1 MLALDGWSSPNHR
14 SIWNFT
20 ILTPTRKEYIIQLSD
35 LSADSHTGD
44 FIAEKIEA
52 VINRIG
58 PLKFAAVVS
67 DNGAN
72 VRKAREII
80 QTKYPYIKNIRCI
93 SHCINLISCDIV
105 QHSFANKIL
114 KKVNILA
121 SFFRNNAIAGRNS
134 S

>member
-1 MLALDGWSSPNHR
+1 MLVLDGWSSPNHR

-35 LSADSHTGD
+35 LSADSHTSD

-52 VINRIG
+52 IINRIG
-58 PLKFAAVVS
+58 PSKFAAVVS
-67 DNGAN
+67 DNRAN

-80 QTKYPYIKNIRCI
+80 QTKYPCIKNIRCI

-121 SFFRNNAIAGRNS
+121 SFFRNNAMAGRNS

>member
-1 MLALDGWSSPNHR
+1 M
-14 SIWNFT
+14 
-20 ILTPTRKEYIIQLSD
+20 ILTPIRKKYIIQLSD
-35 LSADSHTGD
+35 LSADFYTSD
-44 FIAEKIEA
+44 FIAKKIEA
-52 VINRIG
+52 IINYIG
-58 PLKFAAVVS
+58 PSKFATVVS
-67 DNGAN
+67 DNGTN

-80 QTKYPYIKNIRCI
+80 QMKYPCIKNIRCI

-121 SFFRNNAIAGRNS
+121 SFFRNNAMAGRNS

>member
-1 MLALDGWSSPNHR
+1 MLALDRWSSPNNR

-35 LSADSHTGD
+35 LSADSHTSI
-44 FIAEKIEA
+44 FIAEKVEEIL
-52 VINRIG
+52 NRIG
-58 PLKFAAVVS
+58 PSKFAAIVS

-80 QTKYPYIKNIRCI
+80 QTKYPKIKNIRCI

-105 QHSFANKIL
+105 RHSFADRIL

-121 SFFRNNAIAGRNS
+121 SFFRNNAMAGKNLS
-134 S
+134 

>member
-1 MLALDGWSSPNHR
+1 MLVLDEWSSPSHY

-20 ILTPTRKEYIIQLSD
+20 ILTPTRKKYIIQLFN
-35 LSADSHTGD
+35 LSADSYISD
-44 FIAEKIEA
+44 FIIEKIE
-52 VINRIG
+52 VIINHIG
-58 PLKFAAVVS
+58 LSKFMTVVNN
-67 DNGAN
+67 NGTN
-72 VRKAREII
+72 VRKARKII
-80 QTKYPYIKNIRCI
+80 QTKYPCIKNIRCI

-121 SFFRNNAIAGRNS
+121 LFFRNNTMAGRNS

>member
-1 MLALDGWSSPNHR
+1 M
-14 SIWNFT
+14 

-35 LSADSHTGD
+35 LSADSHISD
-44 FIAEKIEA
+44 FIAKKIEA
-52 VINRIG
+52 IINCIG
-58 PLKFAAVVS
+58 PSKFTAVVS
-67 DNGAN
+67 DNRAN
-72 VRKAREII
+72 VRKTREII

-93 SHCINLISCDIV
+93 LYCINLISYNII

-121 SFFRNNAIAGRNS
+121 LFFRNNAMAGRNS

>member
-14 SIWNFT
+14 FIWNFT

-44 FIAEKIEA
+44 FITEKIEA
-52 VINRIG
+52 IINRIG
-58 PLKFAAVVS
+58 SLKFVAVVS

-93 SHCINLISCDIV
+93 LHCINLISCDIV

>member
-1 MLALDGWSSPNHR
+1 MLVLDGWSSPNHH

-35 LSADSHTGD
+35 LSADSHTSD

-52 VINRIG
+52 IINRIG
-58 PLKFAAVVS
+58 PLKFVAVVS

-80 QTKYPYIKNIRCI
+80 
-93 SHCINLISCDIV
+93 
-105 QHSFANKIL
+105 
-114 KKVNILA
+114 
-121 SFFRNNAIAGRNS
+121 
-134 S
+134 

>member
-1 MLALDGWSSPNHR
+1 MLVLDGWSSPNHR

-35 LSADSHTGD
+35 LSADSHTSD
-44 FIAEKIEA
+44 FITEKIEA
-52 VINRIG
+52 IINCIG
-58 PLKFAAVVS
+58 PSKFAAVVS
-67 DNGAN
+67 DNGTN

-80 QTKYPYIKNIRCI
+80 QTKYPCIKNIRCI

-121 SFFRNNAIAGRNS
+121 SFFRNNAMAGRNS